1 VKSNPHAGPPGGRG
15 RSEPAP
21 SGDGDRAQLIQVA
34 TRCAT
39 LDEFVERFAAF
50 AWEGSLVLPAAT
62 ALPVGT
68 QGKFVVLLRD
78 KSVAMR
84 GRCRVTEAKQ
94 TPATRNPAVK
104 RIMMRVA
111 LLEMDEASRAVH
123 RRLIALRSAPVPL
136 PVPPEASETTAIE
149 PARQG
154 GSAGQGGSA
163 RAPEPA
169 PVSVAPAPPAKAPP
183 AAPPVN
189 INRTMIGIGVGPDG
203 RAFLS
208 KPAASPAPAPV
219 PPENSEPTVVNEPTA
234 TRSRIPTLPRNE
246 VRAPGA
252 SYTLP
257 ANPLSEFGADDV
269 ESFIECTLLEA
280 DADTGTGIAEP
291 PPQAD
296 LAGSGPTRQTA
307 HVRARALIAKL
318 PPALQGRALRVAPYA
333 LVAVIS
339 IVVGYGMRGAS
350 PAPSAVAKSAPAAS
364 APVVRMAAR
373 ASEPE
378 IQQLEAKIE
387 APVRKTSPA
396 RAERP
401 PTSGKPAPAQPP
413 ARAVADLGAAPV
425 APEKSKPAA
434 APKPA
439 AVAGPTPPDKAGEVA
454 KPAAPEK
461 TVAAEKPAAPEKTVE
476 AEKPAVPD
484 KPVAVE
490 KPTPPQKVALAE
502 KPAAPQKPAAVEKV
516 AAPAKAVAV
525 EKPVPDEKPAPAA
538 APPPAAS
545 GEPGACTARVV
556 TEPKD
561 AKVIWND
568 QVIGRSPI
576 EGARVP
582 CGAARVT
589 IDRERWQTVTLDV
602 NAQAGNAAVVHERL
616 RRPRGTLIISSS
628 PPGAQITVNRIAAG
642 TAPKEVDVQRFEKV
656 PVKVTLKGHQA
667 WTKTIYLKESE
678 MKLDAQLVPRK

>member
-78 KSVAMR
+78 KTVAMR

-154 GSAGQGGSA
+154 GPAGQGGSAREGGSA

-189 INRTMIGIGVGPDG
+189 INRTMIGIGIGPDG

-208 KPAASPAPAPV
+208 KPAAAPAPAPV
-219 PPENSEPTVVNEPTA
+219 PPEISEPTVVNEPTG

-246 VRAPGA
+246 TRAPGA

-257 ANPLSEFGADDV
+257 ANPLSEFGAEDV

-318 PPALQGRALRVAPYA
+318 PPSLQGRALRVAPYA

-339 IVVGYGMRGAS
+339 IVVGYGMRGS
-350 PAPSAVAKSAPAAS
+350 PPAPPAVAKPAPAAP
-364 APVVRMAAR
+364 APAARMAAR
-373 ASEPE
+373 APEPE
-378 IQQLEAKIE
+378 IQQLEAIE
-387 APVRKTSPA
+387 APVRKTSP
-396 RAERP
+396 E
-401 PTSGKPAPAQPP
+401 KP
-413 ARAVADLGAAPV
+413 
-425 APEKSKPAA
+425 KPAA

-439 AVAGPTPPDKAGEVA
+439 AVARPTPPDKAVEVA
-454 KPAAPEK
+454 KPTAPEK
-461 TVAAEKPAAPEKTVE
+461 TVAAEKPAAPEKAVE

-538 APPPAAS
+538 AAPAAAS

-656 PVKVTLKGHQA
+656 PVKVTLKGHQP

>member
-1 VKSNPHAGPPGGRG
+1 VKSNPNAGPPGGRG

-21 SGDGDRAQLIQVA
+21 SGDGERAQLIQVA

-50 AWEGSLVLPAAT
+50 AWEGSLVLPAAS

-68 QGKFVVLLRD
+68 QGRFVVLLRD
-78 KSVAMR
+78 KTVAMR

-94 TPATRNPAVK
+94 TPASRNPAVQ

-136 PVPPEASETTAIE
+136 PIPPEPSETTAIE
-149 PARQG
+149 PARQAG
-154 GSAGQGGSA
+154 SPGSAGSAGSA
-163 RAPEPA
+163 AAAPA
-169 PVSVAPAPPAKAPP
+169 PAPASVAPAPPVKTPP
-183 AAPPVN
+183 SAPPVN
-189 INRTMIGIGVGPDG
+189 LNRTIIGVGIGPDG

-208 KPAASPAPAPV
+208 KPAAAPAPAPV
-219 PPENSEPTVVNEPTA
+219 PPEVSEPTVVNEPTA

-246 VRAPGA
+246 TRAPGA

-257 ANPLSEFGADDV
+257 ANPLSEFGAADV
-269 ESFIECTLLEA
+269 DSFIECTLLEA
-280 DADTGTGIAEP
+280 DVDTGTGIAEP
-291 PPQAD
+291 PPLAD
-296 LAGSGPTRQTA
+296 AGGGPARRETA
-307 HVRARALIAKL
+307 HVRVRTLLSKL
-318 PPALQGRALRVAPYA
+318 PPSLQGRALRVAPYA

-339 IVVGYGMRGAS
+339 IVIGYRMRGTP
-350 PAPSAVAKSAPAAS
+350 PAAPPVVANPAPAAP
-364 APVVRMAAR
+364 APAAR
-373 ASEPE
+373 ATARVPGPE
-378 IQQLEAKIE
+378 IRPLEAK
-387 APVRKTSPA
+387 V
-396 RAERP
+396 
-401 PTSGKPAPAQPP
+401 
-413 ARAVADLGAAPV
+413 AAPV
-425 APEKSKPAA
+425 QKASPPVTPTKPKAAA

-439 AVAGPTPPDKAGEVA
+439 PEERAAARPKAEAVEKSAAPDKAVAVA

-461 TVAAEKPAAPEKTVE
+461 AVAAEKPAAPEKVVA
-476 AEKPAVPD
+476 AEKPAAP
-484 KPVAVE
+484 E
-490 KPTPPQKVALAE
+490 KVAAVE
-502 KPAAPQKPAAVEKV
+502 KPAAPQKVALADKPAAPQRPAAVEKV
-516 AAPAKAVAV
+516 AAAPEKTVAV
-525 EKPVPDEKPAPAA
+525 EKPAPDEKPAPAA
-538 APPPAAS
+538 AAPTAAAPAAAP

-582 CGAARVT
+582 CGPARVT

-602 NAQAGNAAVVHERL
+602 NAQVGNAAVVHERL

-656 PVKVTLKGHQA
+656 PVKVTLKGHQP
-667 WTKTIYLKESE
+667 WNKTIYLKESE
-678 MKLDAQLVPRK
+678 LKLDAQLVPRK